1 MSPTPLRKK
10 ELLAIHTRS
19 ASLILLAWTLALS
32 LAGGIAAGQALTVL
46 PVHVHIPPGQKAATL
61 SVTNAGT
68 AETSIQIRAYA
79 WSQPNGDDQLTST
92 DAVVVSPPI
101 ATIAPGATQ
110 IIRLVLRRTPDARE
124 DTYRILLDQIPPPA
138 EQGTVHVVLRI
149 SIPIF
154 AQPKTRA
161 ISHVKFHIESSAQQM
176 FLMASNDGV
185 VHEALSNLEL
195 RTTDG
200 EKLETGFSGSQYVL
214 AGAARRWLIKPTN
227 SPQSSGDSM
236 RVTAKALNG
245 VIQQQVRGVDSQ

>member
-1 MSPTPLRKK
+1 MRIRLTS
-10 ELLAIHTRS
+10 
-19 ASLILLAWTLALS
+19 LALLTWMLVFV
-32 LAGGIAAGQALTVL
+32 LANGIAAGQALTVL
-46 PVHVHIPPGQKAATL
+46 PVHVQIAQGQKAATL
-61 SVTNAGT
+61 SVTNAGS

-79 WSQPNGDDQLTST
+79 WAQPNGDDQLTST

-110 IIRLVLRRTPDARE
+110 IVRLVLRRTPESRE

-138 EQGTVHVVLRI
+138 ELGIVHVVLRI

-161 ISHVKFHIESSAQQM
+161 ISHLKFHIESSAQQK
-176 FLMASNDGV
+176 FLLAANDGV

-195 RTTDG
+195 RTTNG

-214 AGAARRWLIKPTN
+214 AGSARRWLIKPTN
-227 SPQSSGDSM
+227 SPLPSGDSM

>member
-1 MSPTPLRKK
+1 MSSTSPRKK
-10 ELLAIHTRS
+10 KAFAIRIRS
-19 ASLILLAWTLALS
+19 VSLTVLAWTLVLG
-32 LAGGIAAGQALTVL
+32 LAGGIAVGQALTVL
-46 PVHVHIPPGQKAATL
+46 PVHVQIPPGQKAATL

-79 WSQPNGDDQLTST
+79 WAQPNGDDQLTAT

-110 IIRLVLRRTPDARE
+110 IIRMVLRRTPEARE

-138 EQGTVHVVLRI
+138 EQGIVHVVLRI

-161 ISHVKFHIESSAQQM
+161 ISHVKFHIEGSAQQM
-176 FLMASNDGV
+176 FLMAANDGV

-195 RTTDG
+195 RTADG
-200 EKLETGFSGSQYVL
+200 QKLDTGFNGAQYIL

-227 SPQSSGDSM
+227 ASQPARDSM

-245 VIQQQVRGVDSQ
+245 LIQQQVRGVDSQ